1 MSNRVKWEVKYVQK
15 WHSPPSLLQS
25 IRHGRACESK
35 EKSLLLAKPI
45 LLLSYSSKIFEY
57 KDKFCSAILFWIL
70 IFELHCTVCHLTSST
85 IVRFLQL
92 IVLKIQSLWLEFC
105 CKHSTAVS
113 TERQFSRISPNE
125 SAIQE
130 CFNKKPSSWSVT
142 ISTKNTQG
150 GICAFF

>member
-57 KDKFCSAILFWIL
+57 KDKFSSAILFWIL
-70 IFELHCTVCHLTSST
+70 IFELHFWA

>member
-70 IFELHCTVCHLTSST
+70 IFELHFWA

-92 IVLKIQSLWLEFC
+92 IVLKIQSLRLEFC

>member
-25 IRHGRACESK
+25 IRHGRTCESK

-70 IFELHCTVCHLTSST
+70 IFELHFWA